1 MALGFLTNLRSVSWV
16 SLTLPKLTQTPSR
29 TNVMLTRCKRGM
41 YIVTSQ
47 AFLHKGPGKD
57 CIVGELGKYVGDI
70 GWLEMKD
77 VESGEF
83 LTNPKK
89 RDSMAA

>member
-1 MALGFLTNLRSVSWV
+1 
-16 SLTLPKLTQTPSR
+16 
-29 TNVMLTRCKRGM
+29 M
-41 YIVTSQ
+41 YIVSSQ

-57 CIVGELGKYVGDI
+57 SIVGELSKYVGDE

-89 RDSMAA
+89 RDLEDT